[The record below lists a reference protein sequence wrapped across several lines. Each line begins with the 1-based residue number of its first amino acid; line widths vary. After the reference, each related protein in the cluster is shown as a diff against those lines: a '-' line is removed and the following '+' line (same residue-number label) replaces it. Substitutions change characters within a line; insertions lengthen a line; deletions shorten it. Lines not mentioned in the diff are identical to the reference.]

1 MPREPLA
8 IVLPDNAQRQ
18 TAGRPTKRRRG
29 NAGRPRLGLGQR
41 SLAPEAAESETGFAA
56 ADRQWAAAASAQG
69 AGFPVAG
76 TSEGAGA
83 GDLGGAK

>member
-29 NAGRPRLGLGQR
+29 NAGRPRLGLG
-41 SLAPEAAESETGFAA
+41 
-56 ADRQWAAAASAQG
+56 
-69 AGFPVAG
+69 
-76 TSEGAGA
+76 
-83 GDLGGAK
+83 